1 MFVVLTCTKTPA
13 ARLDYA
19 WDWADWLTGIGDS
32 LSAAT
37 VAVPDGLTA
46 VGLPVV
52 GDGIVIQRVEGGV
65 VGAEYDVVCQMT
77 TVGGLVDERTIS
89 LTIVE
94 H

>member
-1 MFVVLTCTKTPA
+1 MSVVLTCTKTPA

-19 WDWADWLTGIGDS
+19 WDWAPWLTEVGDT

-52 GDGIVIQRVEGGV
+52 GDGVVTQRVSGGV
-65 VGAEYDVVCQMT
+65 VGATYELVCQIT
-77 TVGGLVDERTIS
+77 TVGGLIDEKTID

>member
-1 MFVVLTCTKTPA
+1 MSIVFASTKTPA
-13 ARLDYA
+13 ARLDYS
-19 WDWADWLTGIGDS
+19 WDWADWLTEVGDT

-52 GDGIVIQRVEGGV
+52 GDSVVTQRVSGGV
-65 VGAEYDVVCQMT
+65 VGAAYEVVCQMT

>member
-1 MFVVLTCTKTPA
+1 MSIVFTSSKTPA
-13 ARLDYA
+13 ARLDYT
-19 WDWADWLTGIGDS
+19 WDWADWLTDVGDS
-32 LSAAT
+32 LDTAP
-37 VAVPDGLTA
+37 VDVPDGLTA

-52 GDGIVIQRVEGGV
+52 DGGVVTQRVEGGV
-65 VGAEYDVVCQMT
+65 VGAAYDMVCRIT